1 MTDNNFR
8 PNGEGEAMQIQKPT
22 LRYDLNLGT
31 VTTIILAC
39 IAGLYYI
46 SRLEGKQNEQALS
59 VNGLERSMLQMETRF
74 EALADNPIRIKA
86 LEEAQKSTN
95 ARLDRLADTILSG
108 QENMRRDF
116 NAAVE
121 ILRKDINTV
130 GTKVEVIGSK
140 MNDPRPMPG
149 SFRVK

>member
-1 MTDNNFR
+1 
-8 PNGEGEAMQIQKPT
+8 MQIQKPT
-22 LRYDLNLGT
+22 IRFDLNFGT
-31 VTTIILAC
+31 IVTIILAC

-59 VNGLERSMLQMETRF
+59 VNGLERSVLQMQTRF

-140 MNDPRPMPG
+140 MNDARPMPG
-149 SFRVK
+149 SFRAK